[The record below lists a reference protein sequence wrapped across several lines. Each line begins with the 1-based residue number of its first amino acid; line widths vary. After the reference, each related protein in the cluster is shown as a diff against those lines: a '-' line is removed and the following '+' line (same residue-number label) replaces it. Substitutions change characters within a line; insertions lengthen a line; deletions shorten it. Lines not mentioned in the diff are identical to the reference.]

1 MGNLRRAMALAG
13 VLACM
18 VLSMGLGTE
27 LRYDNSGVGS
37 AVSATYQSEYTA
49 VAILSECHGDPNTHD
64 RSYAEVDAL
73 PDANCAIWN
82 VPRGVNAACVRFHID
97 NDGNTATVR
106 AMTARSR
113 YNPGDQRDHFTLGWQ
128 WAITGGA
135 QADGEGADPNVFAD
149 TITATAYDL
158 AGGTVATNDP
168 NWIAEYEMD
177 LRGVSHV
184 AFYCADS
191 DADLTV
197 TVDVAVY

>member
-1 MGNLRRAMALAG
+1 MDTLRRTVLLACILAG
-13 VLACM
+13 M
-18 VLSMGLGTE
+18 VLSMGLVTE
-27 LRYDNSGVGS
+27 LRYDNSDITS
-37 AVSATYQSEYTA
+37 AVGTTYQSEYVA
-49 VAILSECHGDPNTHD
+49 VATLSECHGDPNTFE
-64 RSYAEVDAL
+64 RSWAEVDAL

-113 YNPGDQRDHFTLGWQ
+113 YNPGDRMDHFTLGWQ

-135 QADGEGADPNVFAD
+135 QADGEGADPNVFCD

-184 AFYCADS
+184 AFYRADS